1 MATSSPPPS
10 SRPHGPPSVPTAS
23 HAYYDGDSSDS
34 DASRRTVSVVRPHH
48 HQQPPPPLHH
58 YHSTATVAPSLSDHP
73 NLNPARDRPPSH
85 LGHRPRQH
93 SQGFFEPSL
102 PTASSSNVSSMSNLT
117 ASQIAAQAAMHAQS
131 HDTQHHRKRST
142 TVPEPASPANAPPA
156 RRKPSSPGPTVPLL
170 SVGAGSVQ
178 YQNGLPASQ
187 QGAATAAASM
197 VFPKSPLASPAVGPF
212 TSSRPMSPAVTGDFK
227 PVKEKSKM
235 KLFSKPKSIG
245 ISKDKEKED
254 KDKKAPALPSPN
266 RPGMYS
272 SPSLSK
278 LVNQSTTSLVDP
290 NHSAASLYSTANT
303 STSTLVPADKATTSV
318 EKEKEK
324 HRHHFLSRQKHKL
337 KDDHHHLPLSSASSN
352 SKPTDP
358 NAPQPLYNFAAPN
371 SPGHSTSF
379 AQSMTGL
386 DLRHGG
392 RGLRQKKKEEKEAKS
407 HATSTETMETTY
419 RRGDASIEIDR
430 TDWPSATALSTS
442 VPSQGL
448 LSAGLALDTP
458 LTSVA
463 NLGSIF
469 GLPGMTPDDAW
480 PLIKARVLLI
490 FEGED
495 PRPPIEDFN
504 ALVSIHLR
512 RCIQRQAPIIIIE
525 DLAELLQT
533 GFGSLD
539 QTLRHVPDDRL
550 VPRLVDMWTVV
561 LCTILPFMQAVFLPL
576 DMEFKGKGIM
586 NPKEAAGFWGASLPN
601 RSRADSDEGLSR
613 CKSIP
618 TLGEELDV
626 RRLTLLAFRDT
637 VVLPRNEALMAIF
650 SRLSLENIKVGLA
663 DSQSPS
669 DAPSFSRASPAP
681 QRPGTSTSLGDSGWP
696 NSTSHSHNSASNI
709 LESTSSS
716 YSQTFSSNS
725 RSRATSNTSAGSFHS
740 LPSTVHHHGHVRAR
754 SNPHNT
760 YTPSHYG
767 GSSSY
772 ASFQQQQQQQQQH
785 QAHHQ
790 QPPRAATPATT
801 ATSSSTAPARHPP
814 PMDTA
819 KVMETVARMLQCVS
833 ILISLR
839 SGDEAQALM
848 ERLAAELKYNWFGR
862 GRTGRNRRGFVGRK
876 GTNTAGAAAAAGST
890 VGVGAGVGV
899 AGFGAL
905 GVGGSHAL
913 PLPLPPGVRVGE
925 GV

>member
-1 MATSSPPPS
+1 MTTSSPRSQLASPPPQPPPPS
-10 SRPHGPPSVPTAS
+10 ARPQPTAS
-23 HAYYDGDSSDS
+23 LAYYRDDLDDSSDS
-34 DASRRTVSVVRPHH
+34 DSSRRTVSVRNHH
-48 HQQPPPPLHH
+48 HQQHHPALHH
-58 YHSTATVAPSLSDHP
+58 YHSTATVAPSLSNVSVNDP
-73 NLNPARDRPPSH
+73 RDRPPSH

-102 PTASSSNVSSMSNLT
+102 PTASSSNVSTMSNLT

-131 HDTQHHRKRST
+131 HDSQHHRKRST
-142 TVPEPASPANAPPA
+142 TVPEPASPAKAPPA

-170 SVGAGSVQ
+170 NVGSVQQ
-178 YQNGLPASQ
+178 YQNGLPGSQ
-187 QGAATAAASM
+187 QGAATAAASIA
-197 VFPKSPLASPAVGPF
+197 FPKSPLASPAVGPF
-212 TSSRPMSPAVTGDFK
+212 ASSRPMSPAVTGDVK
-227 PVKEKSKM
+227 PFKEKSKM

-245 ISKDKEKED
+245 ISKDKEKEE
-254 KDKKAPALPSPN
+254 KKAPTLPSPN

-290 NHSAASLYSTANT
+290 NHAAASLYSTANA
-303 STSTLVPADKATTSV
+303 STSTLVPSDRTTSV

-392 RGLRQKKKEEKEAKS
+392 RGLRQKKKEEKEAK
-407 HATSTETMETTY
+407 HATTEETTY

-430 TDWPSATALSTS
+430 TDWPSTASLSTS
-442 VPSQGL
+442 APTQGL

-495 PRPPIEDFN
+495 PRPPVEDFN
-504 ALVSIHLR
+504 ALVSIHIR

-576 DMEFKGKGIM
+576 DMEFKGRGIM

-637 VVLPRNEALMAIF
+637 VILPRNDSLMAIF
-650 SRLSLENIKVGLA
+650 SRLSLENINIGM
-663 DSQSPS
+663 SESS
-669 DAPSFSRASPAP
+669 DTPSFSHASPGP
-681 QRPGTSTSLGDSGWP
+681 VRPGTSTSLGEGGWHNSSG
-696 NSTSHSHNSASNI
+696 SQSHNSASNI

-740 LPSTVHHHGHVRAR
+740 LPATNS
-754 SNPHNT
+754 

-767 GSSSY
+767 Y
-772 ASFQQQQQQQQQH
+772 H
-785 QAHHQ
+785 PPP
-790 QPPRAATPATT
+790 PPRAATPVPPPTQQ
-801 ATSSSTAPARHPP
+801 PPP

-833 ILISLR
+833 ILISIR

-876 GTNTAGAAAAAGST
+876 GTT
-890 VGVGAGVGV
+890 VGVVGL
-899 AGFGAL
+899 GAL
-905 GVGGSHAL
+905 GVQ
-913 PLPLPPGVRVGE
+913 PQGVRVAE
-925 GV
+925 A

>member
-1 MATSSPPPS
+1 MTTSSPRSQLASSPPSPS
-10 SRPHGPPSVPTAS
+10 SRPHGPVATAS
-23 HAYYDGDSSDS
+23 HAYAPAYDGDSSDS
-34 DASRRTVSVVRPHH
+34 DASRRTVSVVRNHL
-48 HQQPPPPLHH
+48 QQPPPLHH
-58 YHSTATVAPSLSDHP
+58 YHSAITVSPSLSHAAASNVSKLSDHP
-73 NLNPARDRPPSH
+73 NPAARDRPPSH

-102 PTASSSNVSSMSNLT
+102 PTASSSNVSNMSNLT

-142 TVPEPASPANAPPA
+142 TVPESASPANAPPA

-170 SVGAGSVQ
+170 SLGVGSVQQ
-178 YQNGLPASQ
+178 YQNGLPGSQ

-197 VFPKSPLASPAVGPF
+197 VFPKSPLASPAVGQF
-212 TSSRPMSPAVTGDFK
+212 ASSRPMSPAVTGDVK

-254 KDKKAPALPSPN
+254 KDKRAPSLPSPN

-290 NHSAASLYSTANT
+290 NHSAASLYSTANA

-407 HATSTETMETTY
+407 HATSTETMEPTY

-442 VPSQGL
+442 APTQGL
-448 LSAGLALDTP
+448 LSASLALDTP

-495 PRPPIEDFN
+495 PRPPVEDFN

-576 DMEFKGKGIM
+576 DMEFKGRGIM
-586 NPKEAAGFWGASLPN
+586 NPKEAAGFWGATLPN

-618 TLGEELDV
+618 TMGEELDV

-637 VVLPRNEALMAIF
+637 VILPRNDALMAIF
-650 SRLSLENIKVGLA
+650 SRLSLENINVGLS
-663 DSQSPS
+663 DSQTSS
-669 DAPSFSRASPAP
+669 DAPSFSHASSAP
-681 QRPGTSTSLGDSGWP
+681 PRPGTSTSLGDSGWP
-696 NSTSHSHNSASNI
+696 NSSSHSHNSASNI

-740 LPSTVHHHGHVRAR
+740 LPSTVHHHGHQQL
-754 SNPHNT
+754 
-760 YTPSHYG
+760 
-767 GSSSY
+767 
-772 ASFQQQQQQQQQH
+772 QQQQ
-785 QAHHQ
+785 
-790 QPPRAATPATT
+790 PRAATPATAST
-801 ATSSSTAPARHPP
+801 SQQATGLPRPQP
-814 PMDTA
+814 RVDTA

-833 ILISLR
+833 ILISIR

-876 GTNTAGAAAAAGST
+876 GT
-890 VGVGAGVGV
+890 VGVGL
-899 AGFGAL
+899 GAL
-905 GVGGSHAL
+905 GVGG
-913 PLPLPPGVRVGE
+913 PPPGVRVGE
-925 GV
+925 GM

>member
-1 MATSSPPPS
+1 MDSFEQMGLQDPRDVPIAGLEAPVTRLRPQDTEIIDARLGMPEDPS
-10 SRPHGPPSVPTAS
+10 
-23 HAYYDGDSSDS
+23 YDGDSSDS
-34 DASRRTVSVVRPHH
+34 DASRRTVSVVRNHL
-48 HQQPPPPLHH
+48 QQPPPLHH
-58 YHSTATVAPSLSDHP
+58 YHSTITVSPSLSHAASNVSKLSDHP
-73 NLNPARDRPPSH
+73 NPAARDRPPSH

-102 PTASSSNVSSMSNLT
+102 PTASSSNVSNMSNLT

-142 TVPEPASPANAPPA
+142 TVPRVRFSRKCPSGQAKALVARAHGPAA
-156 RRKPSSPGPTVPLL
+156 
-170 SVGAGSVQ
+170 
-178 YQNGLPASQ
+178 LPRLPRAWYS
-187 QGAATAAASM
+187 
-197 VFPKSPLASPAVGPF
+197 PKSPLASPAVGQF
-212 TSSRPMSPAVTGDFK
+212 ASSRPMSPAVTGDVK

-254 KDKKAPALPSPN
+254 RDKKAPTLPSPN

-290 NHSAASLYSTANT
+290 NHSAASLYSTANA

-379 AQSMTGL
+379 AQSVTGL

-407 HATSTETMETTY
+407 HATSTETMEPTY

-442 VPSQGL
+442 APAQGL

-495 PRPPIEDFN
+495 PRPPVEDFN

-550 VPRLVDMWTVV
+550 
-561 LCTILPFMQAVFLPL
+561 
-576 DMEFKGKGIM
+576 
-586 NPKEAAGFWGASLPN
+586 
-601 RSRADSDEGLSR
+601 
-613 CKSIP
+613 
-618 TLGEELDV
+618 
-626 RRLTLLAFRDT
+626 
-637 VVLPRNEALMAIF
+637 
-650 SRLSLENIKVGLA
+650 
-663 DSQSPS
+663 
-669 DAPSFSRASPAP
+669 
-681 QRPGTSTSLGDSGWP
+681 
-696 NSTSHSHNSASNI
+696 
-709 LESTSSS
+709 
-716 YSQTFSSNS
+716 
-725 RSRATSNTSAGSFHS
+725 
-740 LPSTVHHHGHVRAR
+740 
-754 SNPHNT
+754 
-760 YTPSHYG
+760 
-767 GSSSY
+767 
-772 ASFQQQQQQQQQH
+772 
-785 QAHHQ
+785 
-790 QPPRAATPATT
+790 
-801 ATSSSTAPARHPP
+801 
-814 PMDTA
+814 
-819 KVMETVARMLQCVS
+819 
-833 ILISLR
+833 
-839 SGDEAQALM
+839 
-848 ERLAAELKYNWFGR
+848 
-862 GRTGRNRRGFVGRK
+862 
-876 GTNTAGAAAAAGST
+876 
-890 VGVGAGVGV
+890 
-899 AGFGAL
+899 
-905 GVGGSHAL
+905 
-913 PLPLPPGVRVGE
+913 
-925 GV
+925 